1 MRSPLPSRS
10 GATARPARRSATVAP
25 AALALL
31 LLLTLA
37 AAAPALEITAQP
49 PRERSGYLW
58 VDIHL
63 GDLFE
68 PRVEG
73 SLARGMP
80 ATLALRAELWRRHGG
95 WLPLDDLE
103 GVFDVEFRLRYDF
116 RGAVYRLERT
126 GARPLVAPGLDS
138 VRAVLERPMPLPVV
152 HVGRLLADQRYYL
165 VVSATLKPLSV
176 EDATEVEGWLSG
188 EIGGGRR
195 EPFGLLTG
203 LPRSLFDTA
212 RNFAGFGDE
221 HARVVTGDF
230 ELQDL
235 FGGR

>member
-1 MRSPLPSRS
+1 VRSPLPVHFR
-10 GATARPARRSATVAP
+10 GPPRLTQRAGTVARTSLVLLFLVAPPP
-25 AALALL
+25 AAR
-31 LLLTLA
+31 
-37 AAAPALEITAQP
+37 ALEITAQP

-58 VDIHL
+58 VDVRL
-63 GDLFE
+63 SELFE

-80 ATLALRAELWRRHGG
+80 ATLTLHAELWRRRIG
-95 WLPLDDLE
+95 WFDDLE
-103 GVFDVEFRLRYDF
+103 SVFDAELRLRYDF
-116 RGAVYRLERT
+116 RSAAYRLERN
-126 GARPLVAPGLDS
+126 GAQPLVVPGLDS
-138 VRAVLERPMPLPVV
+138 VRAVLLRPLPLPV
-152 HVGRLLADQRYYL
+152 GRIGPLLAARRYYV

-176 EDATEVEGWLSG
+176 EDAAEVEGWLSG
-188 EIGGGRR
+188 EVEGGRG

-221 HARVVTGDF
+221 RARAITDDF
-230 ELQDL
+230 ELRDL

>member
-1 MRSPLPSRS
+1 M
-10 GATARPARRSATVAP
+10 ARAS
-25 AALALL
+25 LL
-31 LLLTLA
+31 LLLTLVPA
-37 AAAPALEITAQP
+37 ARALEITAQP

-58 VDIHL
+58 VDVRL

-80 ATLALRAELWRRHGG
+80 ATLTLHAELWRQRIG
-95 WLPLDDLE
+95 WFDALE
-103 GVFDVEFRLRYDF
+103 SVFDAELRLRYDF
-116 RGAVYRLERT
+116 RSAAYRLERT
-126 GARPLVAPGLDS
+126 GAQPLVVPGLDS
-138 VRAVLERPMPLPVV
+138 VRAMLLRPLALPVGR
-152 HVGRLLADQRYYL
+152 VGPLLADQRYFV

-176 EDATEVEGWLSG
+176 EDAAEVEGWLSG
-188 EIGGGRR
+188 EAGGGRN

-221 HARVVTGDF
+221 HARAITDDF
-230 ELQDL
+230 GLQDL
-235 FGGR
+235 FGGQ

>member
-1 MRSPLPSRS
+1 MRSPLPFHSLSPAHR
-10 GATARPARRSATVAP
+10 ARRAGTVAR
-25 AALALL
+25 ASLVLL
-31 LLLTLA
+31 LLLAPAPA
-37 AAAPALEITAQP
+37 ARALEITAEP

-58 VDIHL
+58 VDVRL

-80 ATLALRAELWRRHGG
+80 ATLTLHAELWRRRIG
-95 WLPLDDLE
+95 WFDRLDNA
-103 GVFDVEFRLRYDF
+103 FDAELRLRYDF
-116 RGAVYRLERT
+116 HTSTYRLERN
-126 GARPLVAPGLDS
+126 GALPLVVPGLDS
-138 VRAVLERPMPLPVV
+138 VRAVLLRPLPLPVGR
-152 HVGRLLADQRYYL
+152 VGPLLADRRYYV

-176 EDATEVEGWLSG
+176 EDAAEVEGWLSG
-188 EIGGGRR
+188 EVGGGRG

-221 HARVVTGDF
+221 HARATTDDF
-230 ELQDL
+230 ELRDL
-235 FGGR
+235 FSGR